1 MIYALRKLIA
11 FVFLLG
17 IFWFI
22 YQDPGNLGEDWF
34 MQTLGLIVL
43 AFAVFWLVVPWLVV
57 RARIF
62 RRRKQNRARYAL
74 WLAEAGGNVVRE
86 ERRRND
92 KLPLEE
98 GERVFFHEKG
108 TFYVRPGAGFDE
120 VAHKGKPGDVA
131 FPGYDR
137 LRRRVQR
144 THCFLTDRRVLF
156 LGKEINFGLPYAGM
170 ASVKDTPG
178 GLVFAS
184 VREGK
189 KTEVAF
195 TFQNPLIASE
205 VLRRVREG
213 V

>member
-1 MIYALRKLIA
+1 MLYALRKLIA

-57 RARIF
+57 RVRIS
-62 RRRKQNRARYAL
+62 RRRKQNRERYAA
-74 WLAEAGGNVVRE
+74 WRAEVGEDIVRE
-86 ERRRND
+86 ASRRNE

-108 TFYVRPGAGFDE
+108 TLYVRSRAGFDE
-120 VAHKGKPGDVA
+120 ISHKGKPGDVA

-137 LRRRVQR
+137 LCRRVQR
-144 THCFLTDRRVLF
+144 THCYFTDRRVLF
-156 LGKEINFGLPYAGM
+156 LGKELNFSLPYAEVS
-170 ASVKDTPG
+170 SVKDTPG
-178 GLVFAS
+178 GLVFTT
-184 VREGK
+184 VHEGK
-189 KTEVAF
+189 KTESAF
-195 TFQNPLIASE
+195 TFQNPLIASD
-205 VLRRVREG
+205 VLHKLREG

>member
-22 YQDPGNLGEDWF
+22 YQDPGNLGEEWF

-57 RARIF
+57 RLRIA
-62 RRRKQNRARYAL
+62 RRRRQNRERYAV
-74 WLAEAGGNVVRE
+74 WRTEVGENIVRE
-86 ERRRND
+86 ERRRID

-108 TFYVRPGAGFDE
+108 TLYARPRAGFD
-120 VAHKGKPGDVA
+120 AISHKGKPGDVA

-137 LRRRVQR
+137 LCRRVQR
-144 THCFLTDRRVLF
+144 THCYFTDRRVLF
-156 LGKEINFGLPYAGM
+156 LGKELDFGLPYAEM
-170 ASVKDTPG
+170 SSVRDTPG
-178 GLVFAS
+178 GIVFTS
-184 VREGK
+184 VREEK
-189 KTEVAF
+189 KTETAF
-195 TFQNPLIASE
+195 TFQNPLIASD
-205 VLRRVREG
+205 VLGKLREG